1 MYEDNE
7 NTGKIIVTNQ
17 EEVFTYE
24 RSLSLPSS
32 SHTGL
37 QKETDILMTQ

>member
-1 MYEDNE
+1 MYEDK
-7 NTGKIIVTNQ
+7 NTEKIIVTNQ

-37 QKETDILMTQ
+37 QKETDILMTE